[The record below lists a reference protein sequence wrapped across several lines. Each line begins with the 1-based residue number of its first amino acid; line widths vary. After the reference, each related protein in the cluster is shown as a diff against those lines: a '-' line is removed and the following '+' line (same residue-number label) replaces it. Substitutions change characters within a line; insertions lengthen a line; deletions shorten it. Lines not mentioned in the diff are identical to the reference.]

1 MVVWFSYGLCLG
13 ADHAGSPT
21 GEFSCWPF
29 RAISD
34 LTGHS
39 LLILPKYA
47 RQLSPGPGTSRSRS
61 DAVATIYRGQIWDP
75 LQPLLAVTRSHDS
88 LLTHPRSSSLRTIRL
103 LASCQPTIDL
113 QNTNYTNSNLPS
125 LVVTAWPSSFSRQ
138 QHFLASPQHP
148 GTHGTFGSAQ
158 NASKQLLASS
168 APGSAALPA
177 HTR

>member
-75 LQPLLAVTRSHDS
+75 LQPLPAATRSHDS

-103 LASCQPTIDL
+103 LAFCQPTINL
-113 QNTNYTNSNLPS
+113 QHANYQKFKIAKPGGYS
-125 LVVTAWPSSFSRQ
+125 LAFF
-138 QHFLASPQHP
+138 FL
-148 GTHGTFGSAQ
+148 
-158 NASKQLLASS
+158 SS
-168 APGSAALPA
+168 AAASRFTSASLYS
-177 HTR
+177 RYI